1 MDVLKTKRNTQLEK
15 DYMNLTNK
23 ELINEQKINDFI
35 ISTRCDAN

>member
-1 MDVLKTKRNTQLEK
+1 MDVLKTKTKTQLEK

-23 ELINEQKINDFI
+23 ELTNEQKLNDFI